1 MQNENNMPRMAEN
14 SAAASDAGAA
24 MLAALRDV
32 DAKGIS
38 LPEGV
43 RLAEAGA
50 TRRAVDIAADLEVPP
65 ALAAKAQ
72 ELREQVRAQQ
82 ITPEQ
87 ARNTLVALIQEYQ
100 AEAAAGMA
108 EDQAAE
114 RREMA
119 RRQRHLYET
128 DAVYRAGIDELRKE
142 AEPRMAT
149 LDKNEERLHAM
160 ATELGVTLPDDDRMA
175 ELRKARE
182 EAKRNGDNTMV
193 EHLETEMHA
202 LAEQQAKYMAG
213 QAQKKQRPDLAKE
226 AEGIA
231 GEQKDAFAKALAG
244 YDKAAQLLLE
254 AEERAGELT
263 PEALKKRKAALDK
276 EREELVK
283 SQDESK
289 VSNWTAYYEEKA
301 GKLLDRLEKKSSP
314 LEATPSATEAPPLE
328 AAASHTTVQT
338 PAPLVIH
345 LQEEPMTKF
354 DVAEASQADH
364 KVPTTITVTIQPNS
378 TGPVRQI

>member
-1 MQNENNMPRMAEN
+1 MQ
-14 SAAASDAGAA
+14 
-24 MLAALRDV
+24 AALRDM
-32 DAKGIS
+32 DAKGVS

-50 TRRAVDIAADLEVPP
+50 KPRAADIAANLEVPP

-87 ARNTLVALIQEYQ
+87 ARNELVALIQEYQ
-100 AEAAAGMA
+100 AEATA
-108 EDQAAE
+108 QAAE
-114 RREMA
+114 QASERQAMA

-149 LDKNEERLHAM
+149 LDKNEERLQAM
-160 ATELGVTLPDDDRMA
+160 AKELGITLPDDGRMA
-175 ELRKARE
+175 ELRKAQE
-182 EAKRNGDNTMV
+182 EAKRNGDDTTARD
-193 EHLETEMHA
+193 LEAQMQK
-202 LAEQQAKYMAG
+202 LAEQQARALAE
-213 QAQKKQRPDLAKE
+213 QAHRTGRDDLAKE
-226 AEGIA
+226 AQGIA

-244 YDKAAQLLLE
+244 FDKATQLFIE
-254 AEERAGELT
+254 AEQRLVTRGELT
-263 PEALKKRKAALDK
+263 TKELEEDKKRLAK
-276 EREELVK
+276 EREGIVENRDVK
-283 SQDESK
+283 NAQRKTTFYEGQVENLLKQPSK
-289 VSNWTAYYEEKA
+289 QTSPA
-301 GKLLDRLEKKSSP
+301 G
-314 LEATPSATEAPPLE
+314 ATPSDEEKQAPV
-328 AAASHTTVQT
+328 AAASPTTVQT

-354 DVAEASQADH
+354 DVAEASQADQ

-378 TGPVRQI
+378 SGQVRQI